1 MVPQPQEAAA
11 PQTLEGL
18 ADIVVPE
25 PVSLTPQTAGWIIL
39 GVIVIALLATVAVLA
54 WRRYRRNAYRREA
67 LALVESTPLIAL
79 PALVKRVALAA
90 APRTEVASLT
100 AYRGCIPHGR

>member
-54 WRRYRRNAYRREA
+54 STAAKHSPWSSRRR
-67 LALVESTPLIAL
+67 
-79 PALVKRVALAA
+79 
-90 APRTEVASLT
+90 SLH
-100 AYRGCIPHGR
+100 CQPW